1 MSTAPAN
8 PQLANELF
16 VWLVKHLDLPF
27 VMKRDPAYA
36 VQVDGYALKTRI
48 QLLERS
54 KRWLARATLIIGAVC
69 GFGIGWSLPW

>member
-27 VMKRDPAYA
+27 VMKRDPAYS

-48 QLLERS
+48 QLLQQS
-54 KRWLARATLIIGAVC
+54 KKNLARVTLIIGALC
-69 GFGIGWSLPW
+69 GFGIGWWI